1 MPVLDQYGNPM
12 QSAAAEVKRLR
23 GQINRLRA
31 RYDAARTYA
40 GNQQHWANADR
51 LSPDAANSFNVRQSL
66 RSRSRYE
73 LVENNSYL
81 KGMVLTKVN
90 DLVGSGPKLQV
101 MDPRLTDER
110 AQMIEQRFHAWSRA
124 IRLRR
129 VLWQMTIAKI
139 VDGETFAIEA
149 TNPRLAGPV
158 KMDLRVIEAD
168 QCTTQGAA
176 IAVDRDHDVDGIEFD
191 AYDNPRRYYI
201 LRQHPGTHRL
211 ASSNVTGQWI
221 PAYSVRHWFRRDRP
235 WKRGIPELTASLPL
249 CALLRRYTL
258 AVVQAAEVAADFA
271 GVLESQGPPN
281 TDIWGSSEGTL
292 EDDPFDTIPLDKGMF
307 TTLPWGYQLKQMKA
321 EQPTTVYDKF
331 VDALL
336 REIAR
341 PLLMPFNMAV
351 GFSGGYNFASGTL
364 DRQLYHNAIKAERFS
379 CEEDLLEP
387 TFASWWWEASRQR
400 DVIGQASGDPP
411 AHEWRW
417 DWMPDHADPLKSIEA
432 LSKEWEYGFKTD
444 FEIQSERY
452 NRDAT
457 EHYAAVDRQRQAR
470 EEVGL
475 PLPMAN
481 ASVSMDDSSEP
492 EDEPVTETG

>member
-1 MPVLDQYGNPM
+1 
-12 QSAAAEVKRLR
+12 
-23 GQINRLRA
+23 
-31 RYDAARTYA
+31 
-40 GNQQHWANADR
+40 
-51 LSPDAANSFNVRQSL
+51 
-66 RSRSRYE
+66 
-73 LVENNSYL
+73 
-81 KGMVLTKVN
+81 
-90 DLVGSGPKLQV
+90 
-101 MDPRLTDER
+101 
-110 AQMIEQRFHAWSRA
+110 
-124 IRLRR
+124 
-129 VLWQMTIAKI
+129 MTIAKI
-139 VDGETFAIEA
+139 VDGEAFAIEA

-249 CALLRRYTL
+249 CALLGGTHWPWCKPRKWRRISRASWKAKDHPTRT
-258 AVVQAAEVAADFA
+258 F
-271 GVLESQGPPN
+271 GVP
-281 TDIWGSSEGTL
+281 SEGTL

-351 GFSGGYNFASGTL
+351 GFSGGYNFASGTWTGSCTTTPSK
-364 DRQLYHNAIKAERFS
+364 RNASAVKKIYWS
-379 CEEDLLEP
+379 
-387 TFASWWWEASRQR
+387 QR
-400 DVIGQASGDPP
+400 SPP
-411 AHEWRW
+411 GGGKLR
-417 DWMPDHADPLKSIEA
+417 
-432 LSKEWEYGFKTD
+432 
-444 FEIQSERY
+444 
-452 NRDAT
+452 
-457 EHYAAVDRQRQAR
+457 
-470 EEVGL
+470 
-475 PLPMAN
+475 AN
-481 ASVSMDDSSEP
+481 A
-492 EDEPVTETG
+492 T